1 MSRTIRTFRE
11 FLEKGE
17 PEVLTKSKIYIEDLS
32 GNKKIIKIKELQKL
46 LKDYDFYYSMSDD
59 YRAYKRGKEQQEKIL
74 KLVKEIGKN
83 GEKIWKDYIKRNESK
98 DTTGTGKYMTN
109 LFPEMRNVQPQD
121 NTIPVGKRGT
131 SHFSDGDLYS
141 GFSFFPPTPKPL
153 STDEKHLKRTMIY
166 GKVYNGE

>member
-1 MSRTIRTFRE
+1 MRSIRTFRE
-11 FLEKGE
+11 WLIHGE

-32 GNKKIIKIKELQKL
+32 GNQKRTKISELQRL
-46 LKDYDFYYSMSDD
+46 LKNYDFYYSMSSDH
-59 YRAYKRGKEQQEKIL
+59 REWKRGSEQNKNIL
-74 KLVKEIGKN
+74 KLVKEIGKD

-98 DTTGTGKYMTN
+98 ETGTGKYMTN
-109 LFPEMRNVQPQD
+109 LFPEMRNVKPQD

-153 STDEKHLKRTMIY
+153 SQEEKHYKRTEIY
-166 GKVYNGE
+166 GKVYRGDE

>member
-1 MSRTIRTFRE
+1 MEKNTKYHNHQIRERRILMRTIRTFKE
-11 FLEKGE
+11 WLEYGE

-59 YRAYKRGKEQQEKIL
+59 YRAYKRGKEQQDKIL
-74 KLVKEIGKN
+74 KLVREIGKN

-109 LFPEMRNVQPQD
+109 
-121 NTIPVGKRGT
+121 
-131 SHFSDGDLYS
+131 
-141 GFSFFPPTPKPL
+141 SFFPPTPKPL